1 MARIEI
7 TDDQITAAQGGDAG
21 AMWEIVDAFDGMLN
35 SIVRTVAPRATHE
48 QREDYLQDGRA
59 VLLQLVHDYDST
71 VSSASLSSYVY
82 RAVHRAIAESHVAD
96 STPLTISRTWALR
109 VKHALWEAG
118 GDVDKAWIRFRD
130 DEDETKRM
138 SRERF
143 IAMVEA
149 LAGVESLDAPVT
161 AASPRSTAQDG
172 EGLNLSLAEFIAD
185 PTADL
190 TTDTE
195 RRDYARWLLT
205 RIAPRQSFA
214 LRAYYGVNM
223 TAMQDGLAASEL
235 GVSRSTLRGLR
246 RSGCESARR
255 VAIRSAGSFVAPFK
269 LAPAA

>member
-7 TDDQITAAQGGDAG
+7 TDDQIKAAQGGDAG
-21 AMWEIVDAFDGMLN
+21 AMWEIVQAFDGMLN

-59 VLLQLVHDYDST
+59 VLLQLVHDYDSS
-71 VSSASLSSYVY
+71 VSSASLSSFVY
-82 RAVHRAIAESHVAD
+82 RAVRRAIAEAD
-96 STPLTISRTWALR
+96 VTNSTPLTINATRALR

-118 GDVDKAWIRFRD
+118 GDIEAAWETFRD
-130 DEDETKRM
+130 AEDVTKRM
-138 SRERF
+138 SREAF
-143 IAMVEA
+143 VAMVEA
-149 LAGVESLDAPVT
+149 LAGAQSLDKPVHEGT
-161 AASPRSTAQDG
+161 RSTNSHDITT
-172 EGLNLSLAEFIAD
+172 LADTIPD

-195 RRDYARWLLT
+195 RQDYARWLLT

-214 LRAYYGVNM
+214 LRAFYGVNM
-223 TAMQDGLAASEL
+223 TAMEDGAASSEL

-255 VAIRSAGSFVAPFK
+255 VARMGAGSFVAPFK
-269 LAPAA
+269 LAQVA